1 MLIASSE
8 PEVTVVPVT
17 SVSSLVTVVPPTL
30 RIVGWESTE
39 RVENEGIGPRI
50 DVRVPGSANWSSNS
64 SAVWDIYCEGSACPN
79 ALTDGEIGPNGRL
92 EFSDAEDMV
101 ATREWAEFAEGREEL
116 DPERLKARAKDVG
129 ADPEDD
135 RAE

>member
-1 MLIASSE
+1 MLITSSE
-8 PEVTVVPVT
+8 PEVTVVLVT

-30 RIVGWESTE
+30 RIVGWESAE

-50 DVRVPGSANWSSNS
+50 DVRLPGSTNWSSNS
-64 SAVWDIYCEGSACPN
+64 SVVWIIYCEGSACPS

-92 EFSDAEDMV
+92 EFSDAEEV
-101 ATREWAEFAEGREEL
+101 ATRDWAEFAEGREEL
-116 DPERLKARAKDVG
+116 DPERLKTRAKDVG
-129 ADPEDD
+129 AEPEDE

>member
-1 MLIASSE
+1 MG
-8 PEVTVVPVT
+8 
-17 SVSSLVTVVPPTL
+17 PTGL
-30 RIVGWESTE
+30 R
-39 RVENEGIGPRI
+39 
-50 DVRVPGSANWSSNS
+50 
-64 SAVWDIYCEGSACPN
+64 
-79 ALTDGEIGPNGRL
+79 

-129 ADPEDD
+129 AEPEEE

>member
-1 MLIASSE
+1 M
-8 PEVTVVPVT
+8 
-17 SVSSLVTVVPPTL
+17 
-30 RIVGWESTE
+30 
-39 RVENEGIGPRI
+39 ENEGIGPRI
-50 DVRVPGSANWSSNS
+50 DVRLPGSTYWSSNS
-64 SAVWDIYCEGSACPN
+64 SLVWDIYREGSACPN
-79 ALTDGEIGPNGRL
+79 ALTDGEMGPTGLR

-129 ADPEDD
+129 AEPEEE